1 MKGPE
6 LEIEFS
12 AYYNEK
18 KEKFNEGGLY
28 PFLEYCQQSKPKDV
42 MVRIDYDN
50 PFEEIDVY
58 CESLGIS
65 KLSYEK
71 TDGHDSNFIARF
83 TCDSK
88 SGKPIMKVIY
98 GLGEAGNGG
107 HSYGFIVG
115 DKKFY
120 FDGDGADRIMKI
132 NGVKFHSIKNTY
144 DLGGVWN
151 DTTRKDNEESNN
163 DIMSKNVV
171 KINESQLKQVIAE
184 SVKKVLMESLPS
196 LPGYDRWKTSTPR
209 EFDAPNLVSEEDF
222 YDMVRSADD
231 EQTNEFIEWLKQVPE
246 EYEAVM
252 KEMKSGNQDNVF
264 LAAIDSGINWKDIA
278 SEVFDLKP
286 VKYYPGDINED
297 KKKVKLTESKLK
309 EIIKGSVKKVMNEI
323 SSDMIARAERKFHQK
338 YGGTDFPKPDAKD
351 FPKDKYGNLLYP
363 KDMKPLADHYR
374 NFSQAY
380 QKAKREEQFNDPT
393 TKEAMQIWNEVEN
406 DVDWEISDDFGNEG
420 CEVMGYIEVNGWKF
434 EATGYAERA
443 GGLEVEEIEEVNFK
457 SPDGKEGS
465 FRP

>member
-18 KEKFNEGGLY
+18 KEKFDEGGLY

-42 MVRIDYDN
+42 MVRIDYDS

-71 TDGHDSNFIARF
+71 ADGHNSNFVARF

-98 GLGEAGNGG
+98 GLGKAGNGG
-107 HSYGFIVG
+107 HSYEFSAG

-120 FDGDGADRIMKI
+120 FDGDGDDNIRKI

-144 DLGGVWN
+144 DLGEVWN
-151 DTTRKDNEESNN
+151 KTTKKNNGESNN

-171 KINESQLKQVIAE
+171 KINESQLRKLIKE
-184 SVKKVLMESLPS
+184 SVQ
-196 LPGYDRWKTSTPR
+196 R
-209 EFDAPNLVSEEDF
+209 
-222 YDMVRSADD
+222 
-231 EQTNEFIEWLKQVPE
+231 
-246 EYEAVM
+246 
-252 KEMKSGNQDNVF
+252 
-264 LAAIDSGINWKDIA
+264 
-278 SEVFDLKP
+278 
-286 VKYYPGDINED
+286 
-297 KKKVKLTESKLK
+297 
-309 EIIKGSVKKVMNEI
+309 VMNEI
-323 SSDMIARAERKFHQK
+323 SSDMIQRASNKFYQK
-338 YGGTDFPKPDAKD
+338 YGGSFHPGPDAKN
-351 FPKDKYGNLLYP
+351 FPRDEHGNLLYP

-374 NFSQAY
+374 KFEQAY
-380 QKAKREEQFNDPT
+380 NSAKYNEQFDDPL
-393 TKEAMQIWNEVEN
+393 TKEAMDIWNENYSDVE
-406 DVDWEISDDFGNEG
+406 WEIVDDFENEG
-420 CEVMGYIEVNGWKF
+420 CEVGGYLEVDGWEF
-434 EATGYAERA
+434 EASGFAEKA
-443 GGLEVEEIEEVNFK
+443 GGLDVQEIENVEFR
-457 SPDGKEGS
+457 SPDGQEGS

>member
-1 MKGPE
+1 MKSPE

-12 AYYNEK
+12 AYYNER
-18 KEKFNEGGLY
+18 KEKFDEGGLY

-42 MVRIDYDN
+42 MVRIDYDS

-71 TDGHDSNFIARF
+71 TDGHGSNFIARF

-107 HSYGFIVG
+107 HSYGFSVG

-120 FDGDGADRIMKI
+120 FDGDGADRITKI

-144 DLGGVWN
+144 DLGEVWN
-151 DTTRKDNEESNN
+151 KTTKKNNEESNN

-171 KINESQLKQVIAE
+171 KINETQLRKLIKE
-184 SVKKVLMESLPS
+184 SVRKVLKESL
-196 LPGYDRWKTSTPR
+196 G
-209 EFDAPNLVSEEDF
+209 
-222 YDMVRSADD
+222 
-231 EQTNEFIEWLKQVPE
+231 
-246 EYEAVM
+246 
-252 KEMKSGNQDNVF
+252 
-264 LAAIDSGINWKDIA
+264 
-278 SEVFDLKP
+278 
-286 VKYYPGDINED
+286 
-297 KKKVKLTESKLK
+297 
-309 EIIKGSVKKVMNEI
+309 EI
-323 SSDMIARAERKFHQK
+323 SSDMIARASSKFHQK
-338 YGGTDFPKPDAKD
+338 YGGTDFPGPDAKD
-351 FPKDKYGNLLYP
+351 FPTDKYGNLLYP
-363 KDMKPLADHYR
+363 KDNRTLADHYR
-374 NFSQAY
+374 NFDQAY

-420 CEVMGYIEVNGWKF
+420 CEVMGYIEVDGWKF